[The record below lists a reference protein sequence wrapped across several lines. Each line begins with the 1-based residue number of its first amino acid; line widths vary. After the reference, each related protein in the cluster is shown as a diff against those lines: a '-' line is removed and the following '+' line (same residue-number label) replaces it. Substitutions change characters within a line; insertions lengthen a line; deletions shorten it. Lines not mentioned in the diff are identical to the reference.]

1 MTAEKYRRDVLHCFW
16 SPAMLKRMLISGSL
30 SFEDDRFGE
39 AEASLKRDHRE
50 GSTTVFERIE
60 KGD

>member
-1 MTAEKYRRDVLHCFW
+1 
-16 SPAMLKRMLISGSL
+16 MLKRMLISGSL